1 MTIVRLQP
9 GSLPLSAAF
18 CPGTAVQGPGRL
30 IFVGGQNGIDARGVV
45 VGEDL
50 ASQTKQALRNVLAVL
65 AEAGASQKDVA
76 KLTICLVSGHDPRDA
91 YAASGEVW
99 GAFPTAVTVLIVAGL
114 ANPAF
119 LVEIEAVA
127 HVGDAA

>member
-1 MTIVRLQP
+1 MTITRLQP
-9 GSLPLSAAF
+9 ASLPHSPAF
-18 CPGTAVQGPGRL
+18 CPGTAVQGPGRW
-30 IFVGGQNGIDARGVV
+30 IFVGGQNGIDAQGVL

-76 KLTICLVSGHDPRDA
+76 KLAIYLVSGHDPRAA
-91 YAASGEVW
+91 YAASGEIW

-119 LVEIEAVA
+119 VVEIEAIA

>member
-1 MTIVRLQP
+1 MHVAGTNPIQTQVSPRGCGRIEVEFFTMTIARLRP
-9 GSLPLSAAF
+9 ASLPLTAAF

-45 VGEDL
+45 IGTDL

-91 YAASGEVW
+91 YAA
-99 GAFPTAVTVLIVAGL
+99 
-114 ANPAF
+114 
-119 LVEIEAVA
+119 
-127 HVGDAA
+127 

>member
-1 MTIVRLQP
+1 MTITRLEP
-9 GSLPLSAAF
+9 AALPRNPAF
-18 CPGTAVQGPGRL
+18 CPGTAVHGPGRL
-30 IFVGGQNGIDARGVV
+30 IFVGGQNGIDAHGVV

-65 AEAGASQKDVA
+65 AEAGATQKDVA
-76 KLTICLVSGHDPRDA
+76 KLTVYVVHGHDPRAA

-99 GAFPTAVTVLIVAGL
+99 GAFPTAVSVLIVAGL

-119 LVEIEAVA
+119 LVEVEAIA